1 MSNKG
6 RGVMET
12 EGLGI
17 VLFQAGYRDPAD
29 LDSELSRC
37 EPVEDQSAV
46 AARLLNRTE
55 KVVSRP
61 TARETDEQP
70 EGAVTPPAVER
81 DEDTGSTGVEG
92 FSL

>member
-1 MSNKG
+1 
-6 RGVMET
+6 MET

-17 VLFQAGYRDPAD
+17 VLFQAGYREP
-29 LDSELSRC
+29 SELDA
-37 EPVEDQSAV
+37 ELAQHKPVEDQSKV